1 MWLFAIA
8 RRCALMRPRHK
19 RVRTRLSGLSTV
31 WPYSKVGIAQPPRDS
46 KALAAN
52 TREMPISSVMIW
64 AVAKRPG
71 WPEDRCYT
79 DVLTEDVNSGE
90 AFSYT
95 GICE

>member
-1 MWLFAIA
+1 
-8 RRCALMRPRHK
+8 
-19 RVRTRLSGLSTV
+19 
-31 WPYSKVGIAQPPRDS
+31 
-46 KALAAN
+46 
-52 TREMPISSVMIW
+52 MIW

-95 GICE
+95 GICECGWEGPSHDVALRQARAATTDDYKTAKTAAQRDVEKHLREDHPDYA

>member
-1 MWLFAIA
+1 
-8 RRCALMRPRHK
+8 
-19 RVRTRLSGLSTV
+19 
-31 WPYSKVGIAQPPRDS
+31 
-46 KALAAN
+46 
-52 TREMPISSVMIW
+52 MIW

-95 GICE
+95 GICECGVRVLFNGVPAGTSGNRW